1 MFEHDGA
8 MMIDEDDNIE
18 IEIDT
23 PVIWGKQEIK
33 VIVKKGIKWFDDL
46 LWHDFFLNHM
56 SVSLLLV

>member
-23 PVIWGKQEIK
+23 PVI
-33 VIVKKGIKWFDDL
+33 
-46 LWHDFFLNHM
+46 
-56 SVSLLLV
+56 